1 MVRYSSGLWGARNS
15 APRGFTIVELVV
27 TLVLIGIVGAIGSS
41 IFFSREDFGERG
53 FFDEVISAMRYA
65 QKTAVAS
72 CSPVRVNVNNNTYTL
87 FRANAPGNCSNP
99 CTVVA
104 TGTAVTNPVDPTRN
118 FTGTAPDGITITPN
132 ANIVFCSAGTASA
145 SQVFNIGGRQITV
158 SAATGFV
165 EGQ

>member
-1 MVRYSSGLWGARNS
+1 MTESDLYPRACRPRHAGYSL
-15 APRGFTIVELVV
+15 VELVM
-27 TLVLIGIVGAIGSS
+27 TLVLVGIIAAIGVPR
-41 IFFSREDFGERG
+41 FFERGTFDERG

-65 QKTAVAS
+65 QKTAIAS

-87 FRANAPGNCSNP
+87 FRANAPGNCNNP
-99 CTVVA
+99 CTVAA
-104 TGTAVTNPVDPTRN
+104 TGTNVTSPVDPAQN

-132 ANIVFCSAGTASA
+132 ANIVFCSAGTANA
-145 SQVFNIGGRQITV
+145 TQVFAVGGRQITI